1 MGYIAD
7 QIVASADGCDAEQL
21 ANRIAIAEASPVKI
35 QTRNYDMW
43 VTPAQYEKLRDLWE
57 RSGET
62 LTVSWSQ
69 FLSKVQIDIG
79 FGWPS
84 EDKKVDILVPNWCGM
99 VIGITPDGRSHS

>member
-1 MGYIAD
+1 MGYIAEET
-7 QIVASADGCDAEQL
+7 AARHPRADAQQL
-21 ANRIAIAEASPVKI
+21 AHLIAVAERSPIKV
-35 QTRNYDMW
+35 QSRNYDLF
-43 VTPAQYEKLRDLWE
+43 VTPAQYEKLRDLYD

-69 FLSKVQIDIG
+69 FLAKVQVDIG